1 MATFLQYL
9 IMSSDNGGS
18 DESSFQD
25 ELGQNVINMFQNLEN
40 GLEKLMHNLENQFE
54 DSQYIEEASNVS
66 VNLKGDI
73 LTQKPINNEIL
84 INKTEEGMDE
94 IIDLLNSDQSSE
106 ENDQQQQENFTNGH
120 ISSTLSGI
128 EKNHQ
133 MSPILR
139 GEYRIF
145 ELINALLSR
154 PDYDEDEY
162 DEWDHDDDAGYISIS
177 LTDEEFYA
185 YEEVS
190 MIHRIFYSH
199 NSSNIRKMQKHYIL
213 QIQVEMM

>member
-1 MATFLQYL
+1 
-9 IMSSDNGGS
+9 MSSSNNGGS
-18 DESSFQD
+18 NESSFQD

-54 DSQYIEEASNVS
+54 DSQYSEDGSNNS
-66 VNLKGDI
+66 ISQSRGDY
-73 LTQKPINNEIL
+73 LTQKVKNNDVL
-84 INKTEEGMDE
+84 INKTEEGVDE
-94 IIDLLNSDQSSE
+94 IIDLLNSEQSSV
-106 ENDQQQQENFTNGH
+106 ENDSQKEEEFTNAHKPPNFNTVGKNNQTTP
-120 ISSTLSGI
+120 IS
-128 EKNHQ
+128 
-133 MSPILR
+133 R

-190 MIHRIFYSH
+190 IISR
-199 NSSNIRKMQKHYIL
+199 IL
-213 QIQVEMM
+213 QNVTIEC